1 MSSAK
6 SPRILIV
13 DDTPAQLRYLEVLL
27 ARQGFDIL
35 TGSSWNDA
43 ERVISSSGLPD
54 IVLMDVMMPLIDG
67 LESCRRFKQIPGAA
81 QIPLIFVTA
90 VDSQEIV
97 DKCFDVGGS
106 DYVNKFATGRE
117 LGARIRTQLRLA
129 DTRLAETRVLEMVEA
144 ALDALPDAL
153 LALRRDGRL
162 AFANAKARKSLSH
175 PENDL
180 DFLAAVPLDISLI
193 LGRDQFLES
202 RGSGKPSGGRINV
215 QGRSYIISATPLN
228 DAHCGETPLIFLS
241 SRDVTE
247 EEKMERHLRQSQKM
261 ESLSRIAGSMA
272 HELNNILGGLL
283 GSLSLLRL
291 GDSRSSEGLIT
302 SAENSSRRAS
312 HVISQVLDFARN
324 NDEQIL
330 AVPVDTVLRACQA
343 LLRNAA
349 GRSPLIVPE
358 KFIDGSVLINPV
370 NFQQILVNHVAAMA
384 QAHPGQELSLNF
396 ALCAETPHPAGS
408 AMGCLP
414 GVYLRGQVRLSQAPL
429 GSEIFLRGHPS
440 EAALGLGVMI
450 AEGMVNDA
458 GGQIFIEG
466 EMSSPQAIGF
476 QVPGMSGRAAS
487 VAPASPEAPRL
498 IIIQEP
504 DANLRR
510 VLEDMAAMLPTCR
523 FRLVNT
529 PEQLMERLQDQ
540 DQNYDVAIVDADGHP
555 KLADNIMLIRF
566 TRPTMKLVIG
576 ASRDPEAAAALAR
589 REDIS
594 FLEKPYRLREFQSLL
609 TS

>member
-1 MSSAK
+1 MKAQRQ
-6 SPRILIV
+6 PRILIV
-13 DDTPAQLRYLEVLL
+13 DDTPAQLRFLEVMLS
-27 ARQGFDIL
+27 RQGFDIL
-35 TGSSWNDA
+35 TGSSWVDA
-43 ERVISSSGLPD
+43 ERTLASSGLPD
-54 IVLMDVMMPLIDG
+54 IVLMDVMMPLVDG
-67 LESCRRFKQIPGAA
+67 LEACRRFKQIPGAA

-97 DKCFDVGGS
+97 DKCFDAGGS

-129 DTRLAETRVLEMVEA
+129 DSRQAETRVLEMVEA

-162 AFANAKARKSLSH
+162 AFANAKARQCLSQ
-175 PENDL
+175 PTADL
-180 DFLAAVPLDISLI
+180 DFLSAVPVDISLI

-202 RGSGKPSGGRINV
+202 RGSGKPSGGRVNV

-247 EEKMERHLRQSQKM
+247 EERMERHLRQSQKM

-291 GDSRSSEGLIT
+291 GDSRSSESLIT
-302 SAENSSRRAS
+302 SAENSGRRAS
-312 HVISQVLDFARN
+312 NVISQVLDFARN

-330 AVPVDTVLRACQA
+330 AVPVDTVLRACLA
-343 LLRNAA
+343 LLRNAS
-349 GRSPLIVPE
+349 GRSLLKVPE
-358 KFIDGSVLINPV
+358 KPIEGSVLINPV
-370 NFQQILVNHVAAMA
+370 NFQQILVNLVTAMA
-384 QAHPGQELSLNF
+384 QAHPGQELSLIF
-396 ALCAETPHPAGS
+396 SLSSATPHPAGP
-408 AMGCLP
+408 AMGILP
-414 GVYLRGQVRLSQAPL
+414 GVHLRGQVRLAQAPE
-429 GSEIFLRGHPS
+429 SEEIFLKGHPS

-458 GGQIFIEG
+458 GGQVFVEG
-466 EMSSPQAIGF
+466 GMNAPQSIGF
-476 QVPGMSGRAAS
+476 QIPAQAERPAATN
-487 VAPASPEAPRL
+487 PTPEAPRL

-510 VLEDMAAMLPTCR
+510 VLEDMASMLPSCR

-529 PEQLMERLQDQ
+529 PEQLMERLADHDQ
-540 DQNYDVAIVDADGHP
+540 KYDVAIVDADGHP

-566 TRPTMKLVIG
+566 TRPEMKLVIG
-576 ASRDPEAAAALAR
+576 SSRDPEAAAALAR
-589 REDIS
+589 REDIA
-594 FLEKPYRLREFQSLL
+594 FLEKPYRLREFQNLMVN
-609 TS
+609 